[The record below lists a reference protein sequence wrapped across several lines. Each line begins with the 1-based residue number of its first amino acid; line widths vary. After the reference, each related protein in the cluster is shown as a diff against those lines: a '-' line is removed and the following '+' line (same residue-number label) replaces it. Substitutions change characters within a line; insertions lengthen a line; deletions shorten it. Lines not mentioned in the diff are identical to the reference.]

1 MKGAPSTVSV
11 TRAARQRLKRIRSP
25 AAAEPAVER
34 IADHVDLDL
43 RGQEVDREQIGT
55 GNSPEDRSAPLP
67 ETPRT
72 LSRA

>member
-1 MKGAPSTVSV
+1 MKGAPATLSV
-11 TRAARQRLKRIRSP
+11 TRAPRQRLKRIRSP
-25 AAAEPAVER
+25 DPQSRPFNGSRMTLTSTSGVR
-34 IADHVDLDL
+34 
-43 RGQEVDREQIGT
+43 RSTTEQIGT